1 VGFADSC
8 LPLGNVAAA
17 KIMCNSGRLRPGK
30 WISPVELQQ
39 TPEHCQMLGQVIRKT
54 VFEYKHTP

>member
-1 VGFADSC
+1 
-8 LPLGNVAAA
+8 
-17 KIMCNSGRLRPGK
+17 MCNSGRLRPGK